1 MPDPRRPSGRIR
13 DVELDGLKLLIA
25 GATGE
30 LGAALAR
37 ELDEAGA
44 ELALAGRD
52 PDRLEGLG
60 RDLGAPTARFEATDP
75 DSRRTAVDSLAAALG
90 GGLDGIVVCVGAP
103 GFGPAGAAGDRD
115 VSRLF
120 EVNALGPIAL
130 IEAALAHVE
139 PPGLVVGVSAIVAEY
154 PTPGLA
160 HYSAA
165 KAALSAYLTALRRE
179 RRRDGLN
186 VLDVRPPH
194 MDTGFDRRPIF
205 GRAPELPEPLPVAEV
220 AAAVVEA
227 MREDRREV
235 AWDLKARSLVT
246 A

>member
-1 MPDPRRPSGRIR
+1 M
-13 DVELDGLKLLIA
+13 ELHDLRLLIA

-37 ELDEAGA
+37 GLDEAGA
-44 ELALAGRD
+44 ALALAGRD
-52 PDRLEGLG
+52 PDRLEGLA
-60 RDLGAPTARFEATDP
+60 RELGAPSARFDATDP

-90 GGLDGIVVCVGAP
+90 GELDGVIVCVGAP
-103 GFGPAGAAGDRD
+103 GFGPAGSAAEAD
-115 VSRLF
+115 VQRLF
-120 EVNALGPIAL
+120 EINTLGPIAL
-130 IEAALAHVE
+130 IEASLAHIE
-139 PPGLVVGVSAIVAEY
+139 PPGLVAGISAIVAEY
-154 PTPGLA
+154 PTAGVA

-165 KAALSAYLTALRRE
+165 KAGFSAYLTALRRE

-194 MDTGFDRRPIF
+194 MDTGFDRRPVF

-220 AAAVVEA
+220 AEAVLEA
-227 MREDRREV
+227 LREDRREV